1 MKTIEENR
9 IYNEPCL
16 DTLSRIPD
24 NYVDCVITSPP
35 YWQLRDYGYEGQW
48 GLEPTFQEYLEHL
61 WSLMDAIY
69 PKLKDSGTVW
79 VNLGDTYSTQS
90 GSNLGISRGTHRIT
104 SGNLVKGK
112 SMPGKCL
119 LLIPHRFAIG
129 CEDRGWIVRNDIIW
143 AKCLGGGLKL
153 YAKTS
158 KGTFPQTIK
167 DLARLKNV
175 ELWTGEKWS
184 KVKCFYENKNF
195 KNPLEIVLRSG
206 EKIPCTQEHIFPTQ
220 NGFKR
225 AGELK
230 VGDIL
235 KSTILPDNNREEDI
249 LDNYLVPWFIGLYMA
264 EGSRSG
270 NIIQIASHCKEKERL
285 DNCNKIAKLFNG
297 KCNNYYLKGNTMTI
311 NMSGKI
317 LNAII
322 DEFIVGNTA
331 KGKHFSTSFWQR
343 DNKFIE
349 IVLKSY
355 LDGDANY
362 DEKNNRYRLGFTDNK
377 YFVDDLRTIC
387 ARLNTSIRIKRS
399 IFKNGDKSFNG
410 YRGEIRFEK
419 TKHLNNKFNNEII
432 AINKS
437 NGRKFWDI
445 EIEDESHLFALAS
458 GILTHNC
465 NAMPESVTDRFS
477 KKHEYFFFM
486 VKKEKYYFDLDIIR
500 NNVNIG
506 SVKRKLRG
514 SNNNKYSTGEYS
526 TSSINNL
533 SKEREYKGYDRL
545 NEELSKTKGPNPGD
559 VSDFWDIPTK
569 GTSANHYAAYNEDL
583 IKIPILAGCPEGGVI
598 YDPFMGIGT
607 TAICAIRSNRKFIG
621 SEMSKEYCNIANKN
635 IEPYLLQKTFF

>member
-24 NYVDCVITSPP
+24 NYIDCVITSPP

-90 GSNLGISRGTHRIT
+90 GSNLGISRGTHRIA

-143 AKCLGGGLKL
+143 AK
-153 YAKTS
+153 
-158 KGTFPQTIK
+158 
-167 DLARLKNV
+167 R
-175 ELWTGEKWS
+175 
-184 KVKCFYENKNF
+184 
-195 KNPLEIVLRSG
+195 
-206 EKIPCTQEHIFPTQ
+206 
-220 NGFKR
+220 NG
-225 AGELK
+225 
-230 VGDIL
+230 
-235 KSTILPDNNREEDI
+235 
-249 LDNYLVPWFIGLYMA
+249 
-264 EGSRSG
+264 
-270 NIIQIASHCKEKERL
+270 
-285 DNCNKIAKLFNG
+285 
-297 KCNNYYLKGNTMTI
+297 
-311 NMSGKI
+311 
-317 LNAII
+317 
-322 DEFIVGNTA
+322 
-331 KGKHFSTSFWQR
+331 
-343 DNKFIE
+343 
-349 IVLKSY
+349 
-355 LDGDANY
+355 
-362 DEKNNRYRLGFTDNK
+362 
-377 YFVDDLRTIC
+377 
-387 ARLNTSIRIKRS
+387 
-399 IFKNGDKSFNG
+399 
-410 YRGEIRFEK
+410 
-419 TKHLNNKFNNEII
+419 
-432 AINKS
+432 
-437 NGRKFWDI
+437 
-445 EIEDESHLFALAS
+445 
-458 GILTHNC
+458 
-465 NAMPESVTDRFS
+465 MPESVTDRFS

-514 SNNNKYSTGEYS
+514 SNNNKYSAGEYS

-635 IEPYLLQKTFF
+635 IEPYLLQKTIF